1 MPRGGRPDPSPP
13 GGIPPPRTDHGTR
26 WQTETPPAN
35 KFVAAMQ
42 RVKHFAEEEVGQRV
56 VAYGARVESQL
67 QARRGGPGTPG
78 GPTAG
83 PAAGPAAGA
92 VVASSEKPG
101 RRQRYGKGP
110 KVGSPNP
117 SEPRCVPGDGA
128 RLGASR
134 DHTDL
139 FTRLRAT
146 AIFIR
151 ETEAAARARD
161 DASSEE
167 AASAARDERRR
178 GDASSSSSPSETSAR
193 ERNGSER
200 PANDDASQELSG
212 STLALV
218 VSAETLRKTKRQIE
232 GSLLPQYVA
241 FADSLSA
248 AAAKA
253 RAARWTAGTP
263 AGAALAD
270 AAQAD
275 VETHLATLLLVET
288 ELQLAL
294 KRLKTAHVRAS
305 AINVGGGG
313 GLDALREDAV
323 KRGVVN
329 AHALAREGCAREFKA
344 ARDRVGAMLAGN
356 EAAKVVSQQRLL
368 RAADAAYAD
377 LERYYAAVA
386 RVRAEC
392 AGHPAFSKKEIGRA
406 PETAEDAARAREGA
420 AVLASLAAAAAAAR
434 GALRAAY
441 EDASAVK
448 RDAGSYGHLVAA
460 SPDAAPDPF
469 ASPLGGTDNSWR
481 AHVAALDAELAR
493 ELSLIHI

>member
-1 MPRGGRPDPSPP
+1 
-13 GGIPPPRTDHGTR
+13 
-26 WQTETPPAN
+26 
-35 KFVAAMQ
+35 MQ

-67 QARRGGPGTPG
+67 QARRGVPGTPG
-78 GPTAG
+78 GP
-83 PAAGPAAGA
+83 AAGSGA
-92 VVASSEKPG
+92 VASSEKPG
-101 RRQRYGKGP
+101 RRRAGKGP
-110 KVGSPNP
+110 ATLPE
-117 SEPRCVPGDGA
+117 SEPVPGDGA

-151 ETEAAARARD
+151 ETEAAARAA
-161 DASSEE
+161 DARE
-167 AASAARDERRR
+167 ASARNGEDPD
-178 GDASSSSSPSETSAR
+178 GDGASSSSPPRDERASTAANEDDRDTSEA
-193 ERNGSER
+193 
-200 PANDDASQELSG
+200 ELCG
-212 STLALV
+212 STLAIV
-218 VSAETLRKTKRQIE
+218 ASAEALRVTKRAVE
-232 GSLLPQYVA
+232 HSLLPQYVA

-263 AGAALAD
+263 AGAAAAD

-288 ELQLAL
+288 ELQQAL
-294 KRLKTAHVRAS
+294 KKLKMAHVRAS
-305 AINVGGGG
+305 AINLNDTENARDV
-313 GLDALREDAV
+313 AV
-323 KRGVVN
+323 KKSVVA
-329 AHALAREGCAREFKA
+329 AHALARESFSREFKA
-344 ARDRVGAMLAGN
+344 ARDRVGAMLVGN

-377 LERYYAAVA
+377 LEKYYAAVA

-392 AGHPAFSKKEIGRA
+392 VAHPAFTSRESTKRA
-406 PETAEDAARAREGA
+406 RNARGGGGDGGDGGDGVSRPVAGVSPEDEEDASRAREGA

-448 RDAGSYGHLVAA
+448 REAGAGGRVVVARRGSVFFRVAARRDGQLVA
-460 SPDAAPDPF
+460 
-469 ASPLGGTDNSWR
+469 R
-481 AHVAALDAELAR
+481 AHRRAGRRARAGERRRKRNARGDVSRLAR
-493 ELSLIHI
+493 RLETRDVRGVARLGREPGR